1 MTAVNLC
8 PFDFGLE
15 KIKRKRTT
23 AAGGSK
29 HDRLG
34 APRNS
39 REAPRC
45 SGSTRFEARGLGGL
59 RERVKE
65 RERDAEREG
74 ERERER
80 AGSQSEAWGGRERK
94 RELESERERERGSA

>member
-8 PFDFGLE
+8 PFDFGLD

-65 RERDAEREG
+65 REREMQSERESERGRERAAKARHGEG
-74 ERERER
+74 ERERE
-80 AGSQSEAWGGRERK
+80 S
-94 RELESERERERGSA
+94 

>member
-39 REAPRC
+39 REARPHVVQDLHVLRP
-45 SGSTRFEARGLGGL
+45 EASADYV
-59 RERVKE
+59 RE
-65 RERDAEREG
+65 
-74 ERERER
+74 
-80 AGSQSEAWGGRERK
+80 
-94 RELESERERERGSA
+94 

>member
-8 PFDFGLE
+8 PFDFGLD

-45 SGSTRFEARGLGGL
+45 SGSSRFEARGLGGL

-65 RERDAEREG
+65 REMQNERERERGRERAAKARHGEG
-74 ERERER
+74 ERERE
-80 AGSQSEAWGGRERK
+80 S
-94 RELESERERERGSA
+94 

>member
-65 RERDAEREG
+65 REREMQSERESERGRERAAKARHGEG
-74 ERERER
+74 ERERE
-80 AGSQSEAWGGRERK
+80 S
-94 RELESERERERGSA
+94 